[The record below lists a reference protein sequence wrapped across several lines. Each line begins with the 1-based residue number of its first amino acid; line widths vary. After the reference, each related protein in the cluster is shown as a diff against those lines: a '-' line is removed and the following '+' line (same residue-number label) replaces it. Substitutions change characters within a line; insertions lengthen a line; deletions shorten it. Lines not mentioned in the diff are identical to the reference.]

1 MDLEGQRVVSRRAG
15 CTKSGIW
22 KVDRIKR
29 FVRSPGS
36 RAVEEAKEGQRDTE
50 EENETEK
57 STVRRG
63 EGIERQERKSPF
75 LSSEEHLLFL
85 EDTP

>member
-1 MDLEGQRVVSRRAG
+1 MDLEGQRVMSRRAG

-22 KVDRIKR
+22 EEDRIKR

-36 RAVEEAKEGQRDTE
+36 RAVEKVKEGQRHEGRERDRE
-50 EENETEK
+50 IDGR
-57 STVRRG
+57 S

-75 LSSEEHLLFL
+75 LSSGEHLLFL